1 MSRNAKADA
10 FVVTTED
17 GSYDIV
23 EADVLERYAIK
34 SETDET
40 GSKQLKTDGWEYD
53 DTLLEPLYDPMQ
65 LCELLEINTYHEN
78 CVDVVARDS
87 AGIGYDIVPVTGENE
102 KELNKPKLTNFL
114 ENIEPNINE
123 LLYMLN
129 YDRRATGYGAL
140 ELIRKDKSKSEP
152 VNL

>member
-53 DTLLEPLYDPMQ
+53 D
-65 LCELLEINTYHEN
+65 
-78 CVDVVARDS
+78 
-87 AGIGYDIVPVTGENE
+87 
-102 KELNKPKLTNFL
+102 
-114 ENIEPNINE
+114 
-123 LLYMLN
+123 
-129 YDRRATGYGAL
+129 AL
-140 ELIRKDKSKSEP
+140 FEQ
-152 VNL
+152 V